1 MQSQE
6 PPAAMPADAPRCSD
20 SKAPSPGIR
29 IVGLASIGAEPGS
42 AIVNASPPLLQSDTP
57 LVAVDGIL
65 WRVIG

>member
-29 IVGLASIGAEPGS
+29 IAGLPAIGTEPGS
-42 AIVNASPPLLQSDTP
+42 AMRDASPPLMRSDAP
-57 LVAVDGIL
+57 LLAVDGIL